1 MKELGLSISTLSF
14 AVSVTSLVSELF
26 IVVFEGLADR
36 LGRVKLIRWGFYAAI
51 LGALCIALT
60 PAQSA
65 LTAPLLIVGRAL
77 QGVSGACIMPASLA
91 LLGVYWSG
99 KGRQRAVSLWSMGTW
114 GGSSFATLFGGFMIS
129 TLGWRAI
136 FYVCALFAIIG
147 LLLIKGLPESR
158 AEQQQAKRFDI
169 FGFVSFFIGILSL
182 QLFIANA
189 PVWGWLS
196 VASITTISVLVIA
209 IVVFIKVE
217 QGREG
222 AFMNFALF
230 RNKTFTGATISNQ
243 T

>member
-1 MKELGLSISTLSF
+1 
-14 AVSVTSLVSELF
+14 
-26 IVVFEGLADR
+26 
-36 LGRVKLIRWGFYAAI
+36 
-51 LGALCIALT
+51 
-60 PAQSA
+60 
-65 LTAPLLIVGRAL
+65 
-77 QGVSGACIMPASLA
+77 MPSSLA

-99 KGRQRAVSLWSMGTW
+99 KARQRAVSLWSMGTW
-114 GGSSFATLFGGFMIS
+114 GGSSFAALFGGFMIS

-169 FGFVSFFIGILSL
+169 FGFVAFFIGILSL

-196 VASITTISVLVIA
+196 VASLSTISLSVIA

-217 QGREG
+217 LGR
-222 AFMNFALF
+222 A
-230 RNKTFTGATISNQ
+230 
-243 T
+243 